1 VVERVLDSILPAI
14 ITLIAAVSQRLYPLS
29 SHTRSGPPENLCGYV
44 PPVTLSSVIT
54 CFDRGATPEEIVD
67 SFNTLHLAD
76 VYSVIGYYLRHEA
89 EVQAYLEKERKEGG
103 ALRKE
108 IEAKLP
114 TNPLRKRLAK
124 IKRVRPQGTE

>member
-1 VVERVLDSILPAI
+1 MSFQ
-14 ITLIAAVSQRLYPLS
+14 TN
-29 SHTRSGPPENLCGYV
+29 SGSKLQIKSENLTEKIPLRTDTHGTIRV
-44 PPVTLSSVIT
+44 GATRVTLSSVIA

-76 VYSVIGYYLRHEA
+76 IYSIIGYYLRHEA
-89 EVQAYLEKERKEGG
+89 EVKTYLKKERKEGE

-114 TNPLRKRLAK
+114 TNPLRECLVK
-124 IKRVRPQGTE
+124 IKRARQQDTE

>member
-1 VVERVLDSILPAI
+1 MLQIKS
-14 ITLIAAVSQRLYPLS
+14 
-29 SHTRSGPPENLCGYV
+29 ENLTEKIPLRADTHGTIRV
-44 PPVTLSSVIT
+44 GDTRVTLSSVIA

-89 EVQAYLEKERKEGG
+89 EVKACLEKERKEGE

-108 IEAKLP
+108 IEARLP
-114 TNPLRKRLAK
+114 TNRLRERLVK
-124 IKRVRPQGTE
+124 IKRARQQGPQ

>member
-1 VVERVLDSILPAI
+1 MLLKSESLTEKIPLRADTHGTIRVGN
-14 ITLIAAVSQRLYPLS
+14 
-29 SHTRSGPPENLCGYV
+29 TR
-44 PPVTLSSVIT
+44 VTLSSVIA

-89 EVQAYLEKERKEGG
+89 EVRAYLEKERQEGE

-108 IEAKLP
+108 IDAKLP
-114 TNPLRKRLAK
+114 ANHLRERLVK
-124 IKRVRPQGTE
+124 IKRARQQGAE

>member
-1 VVERVLDSILPAI
+1 MLQIKS
-14 ITLIAAVSQRLYPLS
+14 
-29 SHTRSGPPENLCGYV
+29 ENLTEKIPLRADTHGTIRV
-44 PPVTLSSVIT
+44 GDTRVTLSSVIA

-76 VYSVIGYYLRHEA
+76 VYSVIGYYLRHET
-89 EVQAYLEKERKEGG
+89 EVKAYLEKERQEGE

-114 TNPLRKRLAK
+114 TSPLRERLVK
-124 IKRVRPQGTE
+124 IKRARPQGTE